1 MTPRRLLAFALGGLF
16 LVLLGCGTK
25 KNHVVPDLPPET
37 IISVQ
42 SVATDTLHPVNHL
55 IRLHWFGSDP
65 DGRVVAFELRMRS
78 GLGLATPWTRIDCTS
93 ADCTDSLFTIHS
105 PTGYA
110 RDTLEVRAI
119 DNENVADES
128 PAVQAF
134 AFLNRV
140 PTVTFLG
147 GPAPSES
154 TYASATFSWNVDDPG
169 GDLGKM
175 SFRVYLDGNAAT
187 YDSVYSGSST
197 ATFTIPSARF
207 VQGGMW
213 KNGPRTLSVQAVDDG
228 GQVGPAATRT
238 WYVRSPGSSPVGPAD
253 IPATTRGRILLID
266 NSLRTALNNQR
277 VDTLYSN
284 TLLRNLPNGTYSILR
299 LEYNNAF
306 RSAQDLAQ
314 TFRQFDAVV
323 WYRGYDLAISTVL
336 TAFQDSVGAYLDHG
350 GSFYL
355 EGLNMFEGPGLPS
368 NNPAP
373 MLRETFITNQLHCLG
388 QRRYYSQSLSDSS
401 VAWGNL
407 NNDAIPPPDF
417 RSSALADTFRLTSA
431 LTPEIRVFVP
441 LDTTDVAFWAK
452 PNALVPQIPENMAVI
467 MNVRQPSG
475 GRFMVVPLPVR
486 HALLTY
492 VSPSRILAK
501 LIFHPTAGLLAP

>member
-1 MTPRRLLAFALGGLF
+1 MTARRLLVFAAGAVF
-16 LVLLGCGTK
+16 VVLLGCGTK
-25 KNHVVPDLPPET
+25 KSHVVPDLPPET

-65 DGRVVAFELRMRS
+65 DGQVVAFELRMRS
-78 GLGLATPWTRIDCTS
+78 GLGLATPWSRLNCTA

-119 DNENVADES
+119 DNEGLADET

-134 AFLNRV
+134 SFLNRV
-140 PTVTFLG
+140 PTVTFLS

-154 TYASATFSWNVDDPG
+154 TYASATFTWNVDDPG
-169 GDLGKM
+169 GDLSKL
-175 SFRVYLDGNAAT
+175 SFRVYLDGNEAN
-187 YDSVYSGSST
+187 YDVVYSGAST
-197 ATFTIPSARF
+197 ASFTIPSARF
-207 VQGGMW
+207 VQAGMW
-213 KNGPRTLSVQAVDDG
+213 KSGPRTLSVQAVDDG
-228 GQVGPAATRT
+228 GQIGPAASRT
-238 WYVRSPGSSPVGPAD
+238 WYVRSPGYTRANPVD
-253 IPATTRGRILLID
+253 IPATTRGRILLVD
-266 NSLRTALNNQR
+266 NSFRTATNNQR

-284 TLLRNLPNGTYSILR
+284 TLVRNLPPGTYSVLQ

-306 RSAQDLAQ
+306 RTAEDLAQ

-323 WYRGYDLAISTVL
+323 WYRGYDTFASTVL
-336 TAFQDSVGAYLDHG
+336 TAFQDSVAAYLDHG
-350 GSFYL
+350 GRFYL
-355 EGLNMFEGPGLPS
+355 EGLNMFEGPGLPTGTQPS
-368 NNPAP
+368 
-373 MLRETFITNQLHCLG
+373 MLRETFITNQLHCLA
-388 QRRYYSQSLSDSS
+388 QRKFYSLSLSDSS

-407 NNDAIPPPDF
+407 NSDAVPPPDF
-417 RSSALADTFRLTSA
+417 RSSALPDSFRLTSA
-431 LTPEIRVFVP
+431 LVPGIRVFVP
-441 LDTTDVAFWAK
+441 IDTTDVVFWAK

-467 MNVRQPSG
+467 LNVRQPSG
-475 GRFMVVPLPVR
+475 GRFMVVPLPIR

-501 LIFHPTAGLLAP
+501 LLFHPTAGLLAP